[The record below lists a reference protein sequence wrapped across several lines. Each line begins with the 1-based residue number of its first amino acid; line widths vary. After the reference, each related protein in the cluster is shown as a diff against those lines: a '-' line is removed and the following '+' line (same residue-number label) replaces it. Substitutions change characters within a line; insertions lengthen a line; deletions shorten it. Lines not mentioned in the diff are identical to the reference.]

1 MLPRDVAEVTPLPAK
16 PEITVCRNVGIAD
29 DLYLGYT
36 ARFEHAAGLGNC
48 LSRVILAEMLQDV

>member
-1 MLPRDVAEVTPLPAK
+1 MLDTAKTPP
-16 PEITVCRNVGIAD
+16 VGH
-29 DLYLGYT
+29 LYLGYT